1 MSSSSSRTR
10 EWNDSTNGFCHGEPG
25 SMYAVAVCENRHQSL
40 SACPVSSGPVVHS
53 DVLRRAALGGQA
65 LQHADGP
72 VSVDAAL
79 HQHR

>member
-40 SACPVSSGPVVHS
+40 ERVSGQLWTVVHS